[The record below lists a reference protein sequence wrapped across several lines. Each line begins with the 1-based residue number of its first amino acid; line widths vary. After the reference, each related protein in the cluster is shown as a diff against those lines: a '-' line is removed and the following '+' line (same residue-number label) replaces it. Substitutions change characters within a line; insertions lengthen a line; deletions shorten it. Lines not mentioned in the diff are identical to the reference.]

1 MTLTGRLSIDMVK
14 FVNDGLV
21 IGEARIGNDCKNAAS
36 HKVAVQ
42 CLFPDAVVGNP
53 RADGTVDESRGHGDG
68 SGCMAKAW
76 IMNFKIF
83 CANGIEAIV
92 YCREECI
99 RREGGNA
106 TINEEK
112 VCRMGKDVCDIVVK
126 AIAFGVFIRGNWP
139 NKSVRPLVELDAKCR
154 SKNVRVSSTERWA

>member
-21 IGEARIGNDCKNAAS
+21 IGEARVGNDCKNAAS

-53 RADGTVDESRGHGDG
+53 RADGTVDEGRGHGDG

-83 CANGIEAIV
+83 RANGIEAIL

-106 TINEEK
+106 SINEEK

-139 NKSVRPLVELDAKCR
+139 NKSVRPLVKLDA
-154 SKNVRVSSTERWA
+154 